1 MVMESNPRKRKIAL
15 LATFGLILLAVIL
28 ALIAPE
34 EKTLGGNIRLIYLH
48 AAITWVGLIMFVA
61 SGLLGLLYFIGFLAP
76 GKSAIQSIKDTLVT
90 WSSAGQST
98 ATIFWVG
105 HLTLGAIGAYVI
117 WGGTWWHEP
126 RLRVATL
133 ILLMAVVTVLVRSMV
148 ENKSLW
154 AALNFGLPALA
165 FLLLLKTGKIFHPN
179 NAFAASDSFA
189 IKFFAGL
196 ITLVFIVAALAL
208 MSVFTSM
215 LREQEAKA

>member
-1 MVMESNPRKRKIAL
+1 MVMKSNPKRQKIAL
-15 LATFGLILLAVIL
+15 LATLGLIILAVVL
-28 ALIAPE
+28 AFVAPE

-48 AAITWVGLIMFVA
+48 AAITWVGLIMFVV
-61 SGLLGLLYFIGFLAP
+61 SGLLGLFYFIGFLAP
-76 GKSAIQSIKDTLVT
+76 GKSAIQRVKDTLVT

-98 ATIFWVG
+98 ATVFWVG

-133 ILLMAVVTVLVRSMV
+133 ILLMAVVTVLARSIV

-165 FLLLLKTGKIFHPN
+165 FLLLLKTGKIIHPN

-196 ITLVFIVAALAL
+196 ITLVFVVAALAL
-208 MSVFTSM
+208 TSVFTSI